1 MGECDCAACERCRET
16 MGENALEV
24 FRLRLLLDEVRSIV
38 GTGLEVPERLRPQ
51 VIFDLADWQKR
62 ALPSNSEDKR

>member
-1 MGECDCAACERCRET
+1 